1 MLMYEGKMSNFLS
14 FNKEGYMKNWCLLL
28 ALAVL
33 ITGCKDDDKEETGSP
48 GPVSFYVPDGFPTPV
63 YSFQNNPL
71 TPAGFALGRKLF
83 YDPILSRDSTISCGS
98 CHQQGVAFAHADHT
112 LSHGIDGLLGNRNA
126 PAMFNIAWIPLFMHD
141 GGINHLEVQP
151 FAPIANPVEMD
162 ESLGNVIVKLKR
174 STYYPA
180 MFEAAFGN
188 DTITTQ
194 LMAKAMA
201 QFMGTMISADSKYDK
216 YRTGKAPLSTQE
228 LSGLALF
235 RTHCES
241 CHREPLL
248 TDNQFRNNGLDSV
261 FTKDPGREIITL
273 NPADSGKFRVP
284 SLRNIELTKPYMHDG
299 RFQTL
304 NQALNHYTSGIKQ
317 SSTLDP
323 LLSGGNIPLSSQDKS
338 DIIAF
343 LKTLTDYKYITDKR
357 FSEVQ

>member
-1 MLMYEGKMSNFLS
+1 MQMKKWVLLSAILM
-14 FNKEGYMKNWCLLL
+14 
-28 ALAVL
+28 AVVA
-33 ITGCKDDDKEETGSP
+33 CKDDIDEPEQNSSN
-48 GPVSFYVPDGFPTPV
+48 PVSFYVPDGFPPPV

-71 TPAGFALGRKLF
+71 TQAGFKLGRRLF

-112 LSHGIDGLLGNRNA
+112 FSHGIDGLFGTRNA

-141 GGINHLEVQP
+141 GGVNHLEVQP
-151 FAPIANPVEMD
+151 LAPITNPVEMD
-162 ESLGNVIVKLKR
+162 ESVSNVITKLQR
-174 STYYPA
+174 STFYPGL
-180 MFEAAFGN
+180 FKAAFGT
-188 DTITTQ
+188 DTINTQ
-194 LMAKAMA
+194 QVMRAMA
-201 QFMGTMISADSKYDK
+201 QFMGTMISANSRYDD
-216 YRTGKAPLSTQE
+216 YRNGKATLSSQE
-228 LSGLALF
+228 MSGLALF

>member
-1 MLMYEGKMSNFLS
+1 MKKWWILLVLASVVVAC
-14 FNKEGYMKNWCLLL
+14 KE
-28 ALAVL
+28 
-33 ITGCKDDDKEETGSP
+33 DDKDGMESSAS
-48 GPVSFYVPDGFPTPV
+48 VSFYVPDGFPAPV

-83 YDPILSRDSTISCGS
+83 YDPLLSRDSTISCGS

-126 PAMFNIAWIPLFMHD
+126 PAMFNIGWIPLFMHD

-151 FAPIANPVEMD
+151 FGPIANPVEMD
-162 ESLGNVIVKLKR
+162 EDIGNVIVKLKR
-174 STYYPA
+174 SSVYPA
-180 MFEAAFGN
+180 MFKAAFGN

-194 LMAKAMA
+194 LMMKAMA
-201 QFMGTMISADSKYDK
+201 QFMGTMISANSRYDK
-216 YRTGKAPLSTQE
+216 YRLGKGPFTAQE
-228 LSGLALF
+228 QSGLALF

-248 TDNQFRNNGLDSV
+248 TDYQFRNNGLDSN
-261 FTKDPGREIITL
+261 FIKDTGREHITL
-273 NPADSGKFRVP
+273 NPADSGKFKVP
-284 SLRNIELTKPYMHDG
+284 SLRNIALTRPYMHDG
-299 RFQTL
+299 RFATL
-304 NQALNHYTSGIKQ
+304 MQVLDHYSSGIKQ

-323 LLSGGNIPLSSQDKS
+323 LLSGGNIPLSSQQKA

-343 LKTLTDYKYITDKR
+343 LQTLTDNKYITDKR